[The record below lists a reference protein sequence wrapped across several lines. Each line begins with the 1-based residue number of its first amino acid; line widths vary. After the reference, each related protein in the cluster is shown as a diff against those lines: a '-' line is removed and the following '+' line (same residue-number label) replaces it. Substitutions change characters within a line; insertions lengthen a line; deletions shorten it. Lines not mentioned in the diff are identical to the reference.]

1 MVLKKLIDFASPSSC
16 SRLQVIRKVNKQHAI
31 LDVDEPVSQLH
42 KCAFQFK
49 DSPHA
54 YLCLSN
60 DTIIQHQVR
69 LPLSLSLF
77 LSFPFHSVAVSISTL
92 SFSVVPLLMHPC

>member
-1 MVLKKLIDFASPSSC
+1 MKAFAGLFQVMDKSSYIVTGSTLFYTLAALLHVCPGNGDVVSP
-16 SRLQVIRKVNKQHAI
+16 QVIRKVNKQYAS

-49 DSPHA
+49 DSNRM

-60 DTIIQHQVR
+60 EKIIQFQV
-69 LPLSLSLF
+69 SLF
-77 LSFPFHSVAVSISTL
+77 QCL
-92 SFSVVPLLMHPC
+92 

>member
-1 MVLKKLIDFASPSSC
+1 MLVFHFTCLAEC
-16 SRLQVIRKVNKQHAI
+16 HQVIRKVNKQHAI

-42 KCAFQFK
+42 KCAFQFR

-60 DTIIQHQVR
+60 DTIVQYQVKLTR
-69 LPLSLSLF
+69 SLSL
-77 LSFPFHSVAVSISTL
+77 LQLFPPCSLLFVHSLTPSSSVSL
-92 SFSVVPLLMHPC
+92 FPPSVPTWQH